1 MTLQHACYLHVA
13 MLMYMHVSCN
23 MHGIGTFSMN
33 IPCMLHEYDM
43 HVTCMYHACYMH
55 VPCMLHACYICMS
68 KMDGLHVG
76 IGNAHM
82 QTCVGHACSS
92 ICILITC
99 MPHACNIYD
108 THTYI

>member
-33 IPCMLHEYDM
+33 
-43 HVTCMYHACYMH
+43 
-55 VPCMLHACYICMS
+55 VPCMS
-68 KMDGLHVG
+68 KMDGLHAG

>member
-1 MTLQHACYLHVA
+1 MTLQHTCYLHVA

-33 IPCMLHEYDM
+33 
-43 HVTCMYHACYMH
+43 

-68 KMDGLHVG
+68 KMDGLHAG

-82 QTCVGHACSS
+82 QTCVGHACSG

-99 MPHACNIYD
+99 MPHACIIYM
-108 THTYI
+108 THIHTYNLCTYQLTLLHNVLIMYR

>member
-1 MTLQHACYLHVA
+1 MLHELIMDLHDSPTCMLLTCCYVNVHAFK
-13 MLMYMHVSCN
+13 

-33 IPCMLHEYDM
+33 
-43 HVTCMYHACYMH
+43 

-68 KMDGLHVG
+68 KMDGLHAS

-82 QTCVGHACSS
+82 QACMSHAVVHV
-92 ICILITC
+92 CILVTC